1 MEMRRPIIRLHTGQT
16 LQHGCAAP
24 SGAGDEVI
32 NQIKGDNMKLMIEN
46 GLKVTAIAAAVLL
59 LGGCGG
65 GSGDIVENK
74 NTKPAYL
81 GAVVTVGYDGASDD
95 LLTAGLGKTGLGGA
109 APVAVDP
116 LNPTPAELRKIAI
129 FNNYRALLDITA
141 AGGYGTLYGPNVDA
155 KGVVTTGEG
164 KIAGTE
170 YIAYSDD
177 GSGSQNI
184 TMLVQVPSTF
194 NPASPC
200 IVTGTSSGSRGVY
213 GAIGTSGE
221 WGLKNGCAVAY
232 TDKGTGTG
240 MHDLQNDTVNL
251 QNGVRATAAAA
262 GKASIFTANLTA
274 AERAAF
280 NAATPNRVAVKHA
293 HSQQNSEKDW
303 GKWTLQSVEFAYFV
317 LNEKYG
323 DLAKDGTS
331 RLKKLIPTNTIVIA
345 SSASNGGGAALAAAE
360 LDTQGLISGV
370 AVAEPQ
376 IQVVADPRLS
386 VKRGTTTLVGTG
398 KSLLDYAT
406 LGNLLQPCAALVS
419 PATNA
424 LNTINPTLAANRCN
438 ALKAS
443 GVIAG
448 NSTAELAADAMAKLL
463 AAGHQPE
470 STVLQASHYSFATPA
485 VAVTFANSYG
495 RFSVKDNLCGFS
507 FAATGAAASATP
519 NAPVAAPAA
528 ALATS
533 FGTSNGIP
541 PTVGINIVNNNSVG
555 GPLLDAASLSAGG
568 LQDYNS
574 AGALCLRELV
584 TGSSANALR
593 VQQGISEVLR
603 TGNLQGK
610 PALIVH
616 GRADTQVPAA
626 FSSRPYFGRN
636 KIVEGA
642 NSKLS
647 YIEVANA
654 QHFEAF
660 LGFQGYSDR
669 FVPLHRYFIQAMDM
683 MYANLKTDAAL
694 PASQVVRGVPRGF
707 TGTAVNP
714 ITAANVP
721 PIKSVPEAADQITFA
736 NNVVTIAD

>member
-1 MEMRRPIIRLHTGQT
+1 
-16 LQHGCAAP
+16 
-24 SGAGDEVI
+24 
-32 NQIKGDNMKLMIEN
+32 MKRVIEN
-46 GLKVTAIAAAVLL
+46 GLKVTAIAAAVLV

-65 GSGDIVENK
+65 GGDAVENK
-74 NTKPAYL
+74 NIKPAYL
-81 GAVVTVGYDGASDD
+81 GAVVSASYDGASDD
-95 LLTAGLGKTGLGGA
+95 LLTAGLGKAGLGGA
-109 APVAVDP
+109 AAPAAADP
-116 LNPTPAELRKIAI
+116 LNPTAAELRKIAI
-129 FNNYRALLDITA
+129 FNNYRALLDISA
-141 AGGYGTLYGPNVDA
+141 AGGYGSLYGPNVDS

-177 GSGSQNI
+177 GTGNQNI

-232 TDKGTGTG
+232 TDKGTGIG
-240 MHDLQNDTVNL
+240 IHDLQNDTVNL
-251 QNGVRATAAAA
+251 QNGVRATATAA
-262 GKASIFTANLTA
+262 GKGSIFTASLSS
-274 AERAAF
+274 AERTAF
-280 NAATPNRVAVKHA
+280 NAATPNRFAVKHA
-293 HSQQNSEKDW
+293 HSQQNTEKDW

-323 DLAKDGTS
+323 DLAKDGVS
-331 RLKKLIPTNTIVIA
+331 HLKKLLPANTIVIA
-345 SSASNGGGAALAAAE
+345 SSASNGAGNAALAAAE
-360 LDTQGLISGV
+360 LDTQNLITGV

-376 IQVVADPRLS
+376 VQLVPDARLS
-386 VKRGTTTLVGTG
+386 VKRGASTLAGTG
-398 KSLLDYAT
+398 KSLFDYAS

-419 PATNA
+419 PTTNVF
-424 LNTINPTLAANRCN
+424 NTINPVIAANRCS
-438 ALKAS
+438 ALKAN

-448 NSTAELAADAMAKLL
+448 NTTAELAVDAMARLL

-485 VAVTFANSYG
+485 VAVTYANSYG

-507 FAATGAAASATP
+507 FAATGAATSATP
-519 NAPVAAPAA
+519 NAPVAASAA

-555 GPLLDAASLSAGG
+555 GPLLDAASLSDGG
-568 LQDYNS
+568 VQDYNI
-574 AGALCLRELV
+574 AGALCLRELA

-616 GRADTQVPAA
+616 GRADTQVPVA
-626 FSSRPYFGRN
+626 FTSRPYFGRN

-647 YIEVANA
+647 YIEVTNA
-654 QHFEAF
+654 QHFDAF
-660 LGFQGYSDR
+660 LAFPGYGER
-669 FVPLHRYFIQAMDM
+669 FVPAHRYYIQAMDM
-683 MYANLKTDAAL
+683 MYANLKTGAAL
-694 PASQVVRGVPRGF
+694 PASQVVRTVPRGL
-707 TGTAVNP
+707 TGAAVNP

-721 PIKSVPEAADQITFA
+721 PIKTVPAVADQITFA
-736 NNVVTIAD
+736 NNMVTIAD

>member
-1 MEMRRPIIRLHTGQT
+1 MTIAGKNT
-16 LQHGCAAP
+16 L
-24 SGAGDEVI
+24 
-32 NQIKGDNMKLMIEN
+32 KLTS
-46 GLKVTAIAAAVLL
+46 LAAAVLAL
-59 LGGCGG
+59 SACG
-65 GSGDIVENK
+65 GSGDPFENK

-81 GAVVTVGYDGASDD
+81 GAVATVSYDGASDD

-109 APVAVDP
+109 APVLADP
-116 LNPTPAELRKIAI
+116 LKPTAAELRKLAI
-129 FNNYRALLDITA
+129 FNNYRALLDISA
-141 AGGYGTLYGPNVDA
+141 AGGYGSLYGPNVDA
-155 KGVVTTGEG
+155 KGVITTSEG

-177 GSGSQNI
+177 GTGSQNI

-240 MHDLQNDTVNL
+240 IHDLQNDTVNL

-262 GKASIFTANLTA
+262 GKASIFTASLSS

-280 NAATPNRVAVKHA
+280 NAATPNRFAVKHA
-293 HSQQNSEKDW
+293 HSQQNTEKDW

-323 DLAKDGTS
+323 DLAKDGVS
-331 RLKKLIPTNTIVIA
+331 HLKKLVPANTIVIA
-345 SSASNGGGAALAAAE
+345 SSASNGAGSAALAAAE
-360 LDTQGLISGV
+360 LDTQGLITGV

-376 IQVVADPRLS
+376 VQVVPDARLS
-386 VKRGTTTLVGTG
+386 VKRGATTLAGTG
-398 KSLLDYAT
+398 KSLLDYAS

-419 PATNA
+419 PATNVF
-424 LNTINPTLAANRCN
+424 NTINPVIAANRCN

-448 NSTAELAADAMAKLL
+448 NTTAELAADAMARLL

-485 VAVTFANSYG
+485 VSITYANTYG

-507 FAATGAAASATP
+507 FAATGAATSATP
-519 NAPVAAPAA
+519 NVPVAAAAA

-533 FGTSNGIP
+533 FGTSNGVP
-541 PTVGINIVNNNSVG
+541 PTAGINIVNNLSVG

-568 LQDYNS
+568 LQDYNI

-584 TGSSANALR
+584 TGNSANAVR
-593 VQQGISEVLR
+593 VQQGIGEVLR

-647 YIEVANA
+647 YIEITNA
-654 QHFEAF
+654 QHFDAF
-660 LGFQGYSDR
+660 LAFPGYGNQ
-669 FVPLHRYFIQAMDM
+669 FVPVHRYFIQAMDM
-683 MYANLKTDAAL
+683 MYANLKNGAAL
-694 PASQVVRGVPRGF
+694 PASQVVRTVPRGL

-721 PIKSVPEAADQITFA
+721 PIKTVPAAADQITFA